1 MMNSLREARIR
12 RDLNSVANQVDSLL
26 HRMGED
32 SAERM
37 ADWRD
42 RMGMTASS
50 VGASTR
56 ARLSALDS
64 TMRDSAR
71 SAAKVTDTFVHD
83 NPWRAIGAGAVIGL
97 LLGYLAS
104 RR

>member
-1 MMNSLREARIR
+1 MTSLREARLR

-26 HRMGED
+26 HRLGED
-32 SAERM
+32 SADRM

-42 RMGMTASS
+42 RMGMAASS
-50 VGASTR
+50 MGASTK
-56 ARLSALDS
+56 ARLSHWDT
-64 TMRDSAR
+64 TMRDGAR
-71 SAAKVTDTFVHD
+71 SAARVTDTFVHD

-97 LLGYLAS
+97 LIGFLAS